1 MDSET
6 KLLRQIH
13 PTFVQNGR
21 PTSQAFRPTPKDE
34 NQLSVYNGAMITATA
49 SWHYYTE
56 TLSLESAGVM
66 ALNHGE
72 CAGQQLKVIE
82 DGVPIPAHC
91 YVDFS
96 GVSKPDAEKKSK
108 MLSAFAKKR
117 GWLFQP

>member
-34 NQLSVYNGAMITATA
+34 NQLSVYNGAMIAAAA

-56 TLSLESAGVM
+56 TLRLESAGVL
-66 ALNHGE
+66 ALSHAE
-72 CAGQQLKVIE
+72 CDAQQLKVIE
-82 DGVPIPAHC
+82 DGIPIPAHC
-91 YVDFS
+91 YIDFS
-96 GVSKPDAEKKSK
+96 GVSKPDAERKSK
-108 MLSAFAKKR
+108 KLAALAKKR

>member
-1 MDSET
+1 VDSET
-6 KLLRQIH
+6 LLLRQIH

-34 NQLSVYNGAMITATA
+34 DQLSVYNGAMITAAA
-49 SWHYYTE
+49 SWHYYSE
-56 TLSLESAGVM
+56 TLNLESAGVM
-66 ALNHGE
+66 AFNRAE
-72 CAGQQLKVIE
+72 CASQKLNVIE

-96 GVSKPDAEKKSK
+96 EMRKPDVEKKSK
-108 MLSAFAKKR
+108 KLAAFAKER

>member
-1 MDSET
+1 VDSET
-6 KLLRQIH
+6 LFLRQIH

-34 NQLSVYNGAMITATA
+34 NQLSVYNGEKITAAA
-49 SWHYYTE
+49 SWHYDSE
-56 TLSLESAGVM
+56 TLNLESAGVL
-66 ALNHGE
+66 AFNHAE

-96 GVSKPDAEKKSK
+96 GVSKPDAERKSK
-108 MLSAFAKKR
+108 KLAAFAKER

>member
-1 MDSET
+1 
-6 KLLRQIH
+6 
-13 PTFVQNGR
+13 
-21 PTSQAFRPTPKDE
+21 
-34 NQLSVYNGAMITATA
+34 MITATA

-96 GVSKPDAEKKSK
+96 GVSKPLD
-108 MLSAFAKKR
+108 SARFSDRSTRRAPC
-117 GWLFQP
+117 WIC